1 MKNHLAV
8 GPQNWA
14 CLSPRFFWE
23 MGDFRRK
30 RGIFPKMEYFH
41 RRWMPSN
48 KAKNDWIARVRKLDI
63 DILAP
68 QHGALFR
75 GDMVHKFLDWF
86 ERLEVGIASNR

>member
-1 MKNHLAV
+1 
-8 GPQNWA
+8 
-14 CLSPRFFWE
+14 
-23 MGDFRRK
+23 MGAALDEPDAPFYVEDFESH
-30 RGIFPKMEYFH
+30 IPKMEYFH